1 MSALALSIGAIV
13 MWVLFGLGAGYVL
26 HGGRHGVNDR
36 IAPRA
41 VTKERRCRHRTRAR
55 ADNIARQYRSGALT
69 LPQAVTRLRE
79 LEVAADT
86 TRRVLNAQLH

>member
-1 MSALALSIGAIV
+1 MITACI
-13 MWVLFGLGAGYVL
+13 LGAVAWFLSGLVFGYFI
-26 HGGRHGVNDR
+26 HGRRRGVNDR

-41 VTKERRCRHRTRAR
+41 KIKERRRRHRTRAGIVH
-55 ADNIARQYRSGALT
+55 IAHQHRNGALT

-86 TRRVLNAQLH
+86 TQRVLNAPAKSH